1 MNKTKTI
8 RGDILDI
15 DAISKACKD
24 VDIIFHQAAFISVP
38 LSIKNPATAKKINVD
53 GTKNVL
59 DAALKTGV
67 KRIVFASSAA
77 VYGNADYAVKETDP
91 LHPQDPYGE
100 SKKRAEE
107 LMKEYFEENGLET
120 VCLRYFNVY
129 GPRQNG
135 GSMDGGV
142 ASIFLNKF
150 LSDKRPVVTVYGDGQ
165 QTRDFVYIKD
175 VIGATRFVMS
185 HETAAGNVYNV
196 ATGRETSILNVIQG
210 LETITEQKA
219 QILFS
224 EKRTGDIERS
234 FANISRLRALGFTP
248 QYTLLASLREY
259 VAASGEI
266 EHLQAL

>member
-1 MNKTKTI
+1 LNKTKTI

-129 GPRQNG
+129 GPRQK
-135 GSMDGGV
+135 SGV
-142 ASIFLNKF
+142 VSIFLNAIDNGKSPIIF
-150 LSDKRPVVTVYGDGQ
+150 GDGKQIRDFIYVGDVVT
-165 QTRDFVYIKD
+165 
-175 VIGATRFVMS
+175 
-185 HETAAGNVYNV
+185 
-196 ATGRETSILNVIQG
+196 
-210 LETITEQKA
+210 
-219 QILFS
+219 
-224 EKRTGDIERS
+224 
-234 FANISRLRALGFTP
+234 AN
-248 QYTLLASLREY
+248 LLASS
-259 VAASGEI
+259 ASKSKVVGESFNI
-266 EHLQAL
+266 ATGKSTNLLTLFNLMKTVTKKDIDPVFNPSRDGDIAYSCADVSKAENILNFKAKESLDHGIKKLVHN